1 MRQEVHVS
9 VLPAAD
15 LQSLVSTHGYLAVG
29 LIVGLESMGL
39 PLPGETILIL
49 AAVYCGAG
57 GDLSIWGV
65 VGAAIAGAVLGDN
78 AGFWLGRKFGYPL
91 LLRYSQ
97 YIGLR
102 GARIKLAHSLFLRHG
117 GKVVFFGRFVAL
129 LRILAALLAGINRM
143 NWARF
148 LVANAGGGILWASI
162 FGFGAYVFG
171 KGIEELGTTLGLIA
185 FVLAGFAFLAA
196 RYFVQRHEAVLQA
209 AAARAH
215 PDPARADR

>member
-1 MRQEVHVS
+1 M
-9 VLPAAD
+9 
-15 LQSLVSTHGYLAVG
+15 
-29 LIVGLESMGL
+29 VGLESMGL
-39 PLPGETILIL
+39 PLPGETILLL

-65 VGAAIAGAVLGDN
+65 VGAAIVGAVLGDN

-97 YIGLR
+97 YIGLTD
-102 GARIKLAHSLFLRHG
+102 ARIKLAHSLFLCHG

-129 LRILAALLAGINRM
+129 LRILAALFAGINRM

-148 LVANAGGGILWASI
+148 LVTNAGGGILWASI

-185 FVLAGFAFLAA
+185 FVLAAFAFLAA
-196 RYFVQRHEAVLQA
+196 RYFVHRHEAVLQTA
-209 AAARAH
+209 AVRAH
-215 PDPARADR
+215 PNPPRVVR